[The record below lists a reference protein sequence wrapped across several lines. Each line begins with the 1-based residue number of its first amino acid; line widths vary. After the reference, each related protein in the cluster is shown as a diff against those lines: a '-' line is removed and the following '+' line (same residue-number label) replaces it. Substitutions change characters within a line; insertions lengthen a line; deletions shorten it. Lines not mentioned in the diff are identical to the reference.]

1 MNTVNI
7 VGNLTRAPEL
17 KRTDSGKE
25 YSNITV
31 AVRRTSDKTDF
42 IPVTVWKSSAEY
54 LVKYGFKGSRVG
66 VTGMIVSRQ
75 YETREGEKRTVYE
88 VWSSNIEI
96 LSRKEDVSSNE
107 IDPLEELEGSDDEL
121 PF

>member
-31 AVRRTSDKTDF
+31 AVRRTKQISF
-42 IPVTVWKSSAEY
+42 
-54 LVKYGFKGSRVG
+54 
-66 VTGMIVSRQ
+66 Q
-75 YETREGEKRTVYE
+75 
-88 VWSSNIEI
+88 
-96 LSRKEDVSSNE
+96 
-107 IDPLEELEGSDDEL
+107 
-121 PF
+121 